1 MLHKSRKRTYLI
13 KRTLA
18 VRWNGHD
25 TRFIT
30 GAMLYFKKNLTFKTT
45 FQITTNTKKMKKIV
59 LAIIALVYC
68 SAIQAQNYKRV
79 FYKAQTIDAKDIIV
93 TVEDAVATDAGVK
106 FKLRIKNQTN
116 DYIIYKP
123 SESVFKIDGKSINPN
138 EKWLIIDP
146 KDADFRIVDLK
157 GRGYKK
163 AENFDFVMEGVYRID
178 ANAKGVSAPDF
189 KLPAS
194 QNDFTA
200 GPFTITLEKVKKE
213 TPRTDAKFKVK
224 YTGDKVAIFAP
235 NKVAMKMPDGK
246 EYANYHSDKKAQL
259 LNDGEKS
266 FTVAWKDIPKTSGD
280 MQFAEM
286 LILWRD
292 AFKEANPEKMPAT
305 TIAIEFDKDLT
316 EAKGK

>member
-1 MLHKSRKRTYLI
+1 
-13 KRTLA
+13 
-18 VRWNGHD
+18 
-25 TRFIT
+25 
-30 GAMLYFKKNLTFKTT
+30 
-45 FQITTNTKKMKKIV
+45 MKKII
-59 LAIIALVYC
+59 LAIVALVYC
-68 SAIQAQNYKRV
+68 SAIQAQNYKKV
-79 FYKAQTIDAKDIIV
+79 FYKTQTVDAKDLLI
-93 TVEDAVATDAGVK
+93 TVDDAVATDAGVK

-146 KDADFRIVDLK
+146 KESDYRVVDLK
-157 GRGYKK
+157 GGGYKK
-163 AENFDFVMEGVYRID
+163 AENFDFVMEGVYKID
-178 ANAKGVSAPDF
+178 ANAKGVAAPDV
-189 KLPAS
+189 KLPAA

-213 TPRTDAKFKVK
+213 TPRTDAKFNVK

-246 EYANYHSDKKAQL
+246 EYANYHSDKKSQL

-286 LILWRD
+286 IILWRD
-292 AFKEANPEKMPAT
+292 AFKEATPVKMAAT
-305 TIAIEFDKDLT
+305 TITLEFDKDMSET
-316 EAKGK
+316 KGK